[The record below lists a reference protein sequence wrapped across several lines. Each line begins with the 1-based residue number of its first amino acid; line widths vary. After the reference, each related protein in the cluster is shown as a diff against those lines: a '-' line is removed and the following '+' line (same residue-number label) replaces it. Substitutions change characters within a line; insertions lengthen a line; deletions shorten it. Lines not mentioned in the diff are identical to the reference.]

1 MSGSGEERP
10 DAVFIVDDDLVEAA
24 SSGLVAAGISASG
37 DVEVVSH
44 CNFPRPEP
52 VLPMTRI
59 GFDTGAMVETAI
71 SVIDQQRQGTRVASV
86 TRVPAVVE
94 SSNVRA
100 DR

>member
-1 MSGSGEERP
+1 
-10 DAVFIVDDDLVEAA
+10 
-24 SSGLVAAGISASG
+24 
-37 DVEVVSH
+37 
-44 CNFPRPEP
+44 
-52 VLPMTRI
+52 MTRI